1 MIPRRFVKNVYT
13 EFHENPTNCLVFD
26 AKPERDRQTKMV
38 VHTGHPS
45 PHTRKGRFNQQVRG
59 RNGAWQVTAVLLLSS
74 LVIEDILL
82 ANTWGVLVK
91 LLSLLAYVTA
101 VELVPRS
108 LLFFSVFLTC

>member
-1 MIPRRFVKNVYT
+1 MAGDSSVAT
-13 EFHENPTNCLVFD
+13 
-26 AKPERDRQTKMV
+26 
-38 VHTGHPS
+38 
-45 PHTRKGRFNQQVRG
+45 
-59 RNGAWQVTAVLLLSS
+59 SS